1 MRALTSLSLLSLTGM
16 AAVAWAQVPDPT
28 KPPASETAPAAAGVS
43 PGATAPT
50 ATGVQAVF
58 IRATGKSGAV
68 INDQYVEVGGKVG
81 DKHVVKISEGEVVL
95 LGAGGR
101 EVIRLSPAVTKEL
114 PAKAD
119 AEKNTKKTKGRQP

>member
-1 MRALTSLSLLSLTGM
+1 MRAFASFSLLSLTGM

-68 INDQYVEVGGKVG
+68 IDGQYVEVGGKIG
-81 DKHVVKISEGEVVL
+81 DKRVVKISESEVVL

-119 AEKNTKKTKGRQP
+119 AEKNAKKTKGRQP